1 MSILTSRIKYS
12 IILCG
17 DIVKKLFS
25 ILILISVFASLYGC
39 ADKNSSVILDN
50 SENSYFVDF
59 YTEGDSVYIECVLN
73 IYSES
78 DTEIT
83 ISAIDNENV
92 EGGLLK
98 SPTLTGI
105 DKNDNDE
112 IFKLQAG
119 ENEVTVLFKG
129 EYAGVF
135 NISKREIPRF
145 IEIDEK

>member
-25 ILILISVFASLYGC
+25 VLILISVFASLYGC

-50 SENSYFVDF
+50 SDNSYFVDF

-78 DTEIT
+78 DTEVT
-83 ISAIDNENV
+83 VSAVDNDNAES
-92 EGGLLK
+92 GLLK
-98 SPTLTGI
+98 SPALIGI
-105 DKNDNDE
+105 DKSDMDE
-112 IFKLQAG
+112 VFTLSTG

-129 EYAGVF
+129 EYAGIY
-135 NISKREIPRF
+135 NISQRDIPRF
-145 IEIDEK
+145 IEINKI